1 MAGEGPTGEQLLMR
15 LLQTQQE
22 QMGQLQRLLEQNQRP
37 RGTVVDTKAIGRP
50 EKLGGTLEEAS
61 RAWRQ
66 WNYRLELWLTS
77 QFPET
82 RAILTWARTQDEEIA
97 VARLREQLVEGVTPE
112 KVQEFNRQLEVVLGT
127 LTMDTPGDIT
137 MNSSAGSGLDMYRRL
152 HGRLDPTD
160 MVTSFRWLRQLMS
173 TKPVAEV
180 SDLIAAVER
189 WEDQR
194 RTDGEE
200 PEQEEDYEA
209 EVGFIGMLEGEGED
223 PGRGDETPK
232 KPERKEKKE
241 KKNEKEEKKQKSPK
255 GDDEDW
261 GTWRSDPS
269 ASGAGSSR
277 DPPEGAR
284 HEQGNLLSELQA
296 SQAELNRALAS
307 AESDE
312 ERANLEAELEEVTRQ
327 LKELVAKRRAARTAT
342 AGSWKS
348 SARFLADVR
357 SGRKAELAKR
367 KELSRQ
373 RAAKHRQASREGRAR
388 ERVALDEEWQKRYN
402 KPLKKDDGKKAS
414 YPLMPENTDR
424 EARPLSKRAR
434 ENLRQEGAGDDV
446 PEEHVRSWREKPK
459 TPGERAGKRRREAA
473 RKKRKEAASGTGGEP
488 SPSTQQAEAIRTAPW
503 RNDGKLP
510 GEQKKGGKESGKK
523 GSGGPREDLA
533 QGSEDSPG
541 RRPVMGR
548 SKLLGAALA
557 GALQAQAKRMPKEKI
572 IQRSQVRRLV
582 EAHKGADRFAKRQ
595 ESPGEEA
602 TVGVVAERRLLDS
615 DCESCT
621 SRRGKATKAAA
632 AAYAKSLLQKRE
644 RMKYLPLLSE
654 DEGEEDHV
662 PLGGRGP
669 EDPPDGEGGL
679 EGRVILDSG
688 ASHNVLPD
696 KVYQKLFEEGRA
708 TALKEV
714 SSPLKFST
722 ASGESLPNLGT
733 TELLLSGP
741 SSDGRATRCRC
752 IFNVAA
758 VQRCLL
764 STGRAMDRGNALRR
778 PRCAATEYYNLFPEP
793 EVFPI
798 HSDGE
803 EDEARPFGNGEPRQ
817 AEPASGS
824 AQPGGEE
831 AQRAKPLRA
840 PPVPTPQMVAEHEVT
855 HIPYRS
861 WCPACVAGRGR
872 AYSHHHEGRDSTVP
886 VVSADYLYFSEK
898 GVPGKRC
905 FRDLNWLGYKR
916 LVLKTDQEN
925 AIKALGA
932 AVKAGFPEDL
942 TLEESPK
949 GDSHGQSN
957 GTAENSV
964 QRVQGQVRT
973 MKYALEQNAGGELP
987 KDSVI
992 FPWMIEYA
1000 GVLHTLFSQEDS
1012 EGMTPFQKLKGR
1024 TWQVALPSFGE
1035 IVDYR
1040 RRTKSKLDA
1049 RWQEGVYLGLRLTSS
1064 EKIIG
1069 TPSGILV
1076 VQSIRRKPA
1085 DKQFNLE
1092 MLKAVKGT
1100 PWQLNPEKST
1110 NADAD
1115 RLPEPI
1121 VIEPVVEQA
1130 ELPPKPGEAER
1141 LPTYRRMYIRQ
1152 SDLEQFGYTG
1162 GCEACAAIR
1171 EGRERQ
1177 GINHNETCRKRIQEA
1192 LKDTSR
1198 GQARLERETQR
1209 ETEYFTKVHEAEE
1222 KKRKAATEKE
1232 KRPEAGGAE
1241 ASEPSQPSRPP
1252 EQAAKKV
1259 EKRKP
1264 SNAEPV
1270 SVSRE
1275 SKKPAVTASEA
1286 ASASKRKSED
1296 PGDQERSELRPAE
1309 DRAEGSKRKA
1319 ENIEGMIETLI
1330 AGERKAW
1337 IESLEGVEQP
1347 TCDLVDGLVEEVLA
1361 ETFYDDLT
1369 GKELPAEGVK
1379 AARAEEVSVIRQ
1391 MGVWEVIPRPANE
1404 KVIGTRW
1411 VDINKGDGAR
1421 HKLRSRLVAQE
1432 LKRARG
1438 PQQPEDQSTWSDF
1451 FAAMPPL
1458 SSLRALFSL
1467 ATTQRVPNTRGKL
1480 SPVGSGGEVCLMFLD
1495 VKKAHFWSPVRRRL
1509 LVELPPEAGEGRDK
1523 VGLLKRSLYGTR
1535 DAPSN
1540 WEKAIK
1546 DALEGLG
1553 FKQGKSNP
1561 CLYFHEEKSLR
1572 LNVHGDDF
1580 TVVGS
1585 YKELKWL
1592 EAELGKVWT
1601 VETRGILARPG
1612 SELPGVIHQIS
1623 VLNRLVT
1630 WTQEGIEMEADP
1642 RHVDLVL
1649 EQLGLEKGVSVTTPL
1664 VKVKEED
1671 MDKTPL
1677 GTAEAALYRSIAM
1690 RIGYLSMD
1698 RPDLLRTV
1706 RELAKGLKE
1715 PQQHHWGL
1723 LKRAARYLRGSPRL
1737 VQLIPYQEHFTSIN
1751 AWSDSDHAGCIK
1763 TRKSTTG
1770 TVIQLGEAT
1779 VKTAAKGQAVIAL
1792 STGEAEYYGLIS
1804 TASTTLG
1811 EQAMM
1816 ADWGVKLSVHIAMD
1830 ASAGI
1835 SIGSPRGLG
1844 KVKHIDTC
1852 YLWVQ
1857 EIVDQGRIRLKKV
1870 NTQDMLADLMTKP
1883 LDGQTATKLLS
1894 RMGYTVRS
1902 GKHELALGKA

>member
-1 MAGEGPTGEQLLMR
+1 MAFLRALKGLSIPEGCASLHSLGKDLEGRSRSCRTVSFHPEQSHFGAVGAGSACRVGVSETL
-15 LLQTQQE
+15 TPV
-22 QMGQLQRLLEQNQRP
+22 G
-37 RGTVVDTKAIGRP
+37 
-50 EKLGGTLEEAS
+50 LGG
-61 RAWRQ
+61 W
-66 WNYRLELWLTS
+66 
-77 QFPET
+77 
-82 RAILTWARTQDEEIA
+82 
-97 VARLREQLVEGVTPE
+97 VEG
-112 KVQEFNRQLEVVLGT
+112 K
-127 LTMDTPGDIT
+127 D
-137 MNSSAGSGLDMYRRL
+137 
-152 HGRLDPTD
+152 
-160 MVTSFRWLRQLMS
+160 
-173 TKPVAEV
+173 
-180 SDLIAAVER
+180 
-189 WEDQR
+189 
-194 RTDGEE
+194 
-200 PEQEEDYEA
+200 
-209 EVGFIGMLEGEGED
+209 
-223 PGRGDETPK
+223 
-232 KPERKEKKE
+232 RKEKKE
-241 KKNEKEEKKQKSPK
+241 GKEEK
-255 GDDEDW
+255 
-261 GTWRSDPS
+261 
-269 ASGAGSSR
+269 
-277 DPPEGAR
+277 
-284 HEQGNLLSELQA
+284 H
-296 SQAELNRALAS
+296 
-307 AESDE
+307 
-312 ERANLEAELEEVTRQ
+312 
-327 LKELVAKRRAARTAT
+327 AA
-342 AGSWKS
+342 
-348 SARFLADVR
+348 
-357 SGRKAELAKR
+357 
-367 KELSRQ
+367 
-373 RAAKHRQASREGRAR
+373 
-388 ERVALDEEWQKRYN
+388 
-402 KPLKKDDGKKAS
+402 
-414 YPLMPENTDR
+414 
-424 EARPLSKRAR
+424 
-434 ENLRQEGAGDDV
+434 
-446 PEEHVRSWREKPK
+446 
-459 TPGERAGKRRREAA
+459 
-473 RKKRKEAASGTGGEP
+473 
-488 SPSTQQAEAIRTAPW
+488 
-503 RNDGKLP
+503 
-510 GEQKKGGKESGKK
+510 
-523 GSGGPREDLA
+523 
-533 QGSEDSPG
+533 
-541 RRPVMGR
+541 
-548 SKLLGAALA
+548 GAA
-557 GALQAQAKRMPKEKI
+557 
-572 IQRSQVRRLV
+572 V
-582 EAHKGADRFAKRQ
+582 
-595 ESPGEEA
+595 
-602 TVGVVAERRLLDS
+602 
-615 DCESCT
+615 
-621 SRRGKATKAAA
+621 
-632 AAYAKSLLQKRE
+632 
-644 RMKYLPLLSE
+644 
-654 DEGEEDHV
+654 
-662 PLGGRGP
+662 
-669 EDPPDGEGGL
+669 
-679 EGRVILDSG
+679 
-688 ASHNVLPD
+688 
-696 KVYQKLFEEGRA
+696 
-708 TALKEV
+708 
-714 SSPLKFST
+714 
-722 ASGESLPNLGT
+722 
-733 TELLLSGP
+733 
-741 SSDGRATRCRC
+741 
-752 IFNVAA
+752 
-758 VQRCLL
+758 
-764 STGRAMDRGNALRR
+764 
-778 PRCAATEYYNLFPEP
+778 EYYNLFPEP

-803 EDEARPFGNGEPRQ
+803 EDEAQPFGDEDPSQVEPG
-817 AEPASGS
+817 SGS

-831 AQRAKPLRA
+831 AQRARPLRA

-855 HIPYRS
+855 HIPYRA

-872 AYSHHHEGRDSTVP
+872 AYSHHHEGHESAVP

-898 GVPGKRC
+898 GVPGKSLPTVVLRDRASKAI
-905 FRDLNWLGYKR
+905 FSHLLPTKGTVGSTYPEKAVLRDLNWLGYKR

-925 AIKALGA
+925 PIKALGA
-932 AVKAGFPEDL
+932 AVKAGFSEDL

-949 GDSHGQSN
+949 GDAHGQSN
-957 GTAENSV
+957 GAAENAV

-973 MKYALEQNAGGELP
+973 MKYALEKSAGGELP

-1024 TWQVALPSFGE
+1024 TWQIALPSFGE

-1040 RRTKSKLDA
+1040 RRAKSKLDA

-1085 DKQFNLE
+1085 DKQFDLE

-1100 PWQLNPEKST
+1100 PWQPNPEKSPG
-1110 NADAD
+1110 ADAD

-1121 VIEPVVEQA
+1121 AIEPVVAPA
-1130 ELPPKPGEAER
+1130 ELPPPPGQGER

-1222 KKRKAATEKE
+1222 KKRKGEKETEKE
-1232 KRPEAGGAE
+1232 EGPEPGGAG
-1241 ASEPSQPSRPP
+1241 ASEPSQPSRLPS
-1252 EQAAKKV
+1252 QAAKTV

-1264 SNAEPV
+1264 SKAEPA
-1270 SVSRE
+1270 SAARE
-1275 SKKPAVTASEA
+1275 SKKPAVAASGTASA
-1286 ASASKRKSED
+1286 GKRKSED
-1296 PGDQERSELRPAE
+1296 PGDQERSELRPAN
-1309 DRAEGSKRKA
+1309 DRAEASKRKA
-1319 ENIEGMIETLI
+1319 EDVEGMIETLI
-1330 AGERKAW
+1330 ADERKAW
-1337 IESLEGVEQP
+1337 TKSLERIEQP

-1369 GKELPAEGVK
+1369 GKELPAEGVR
-1379 AARAEEVSVIRQ
+1379 AARAEELSVIRQ
-1391 MGVWEVIPRPANE
+1391 MGVWETIPRPANE

-1411 VDINKGDGAR
+1411 VDVNKGDSAR
-1421 HKLRSRLVAQE
+1421 LKLRSRLVAQE

-1458 SSLRALFSL
+1458 SSLRALFTL
-1467 ATTQRVPNTRGKL
+1467 ASTRQVPNARGKL

-1509 LVELPPEAGEGRDK
+1509 LVELLPEAGEGRDK

-1546 DALEGLG
+1546 DALEGLS
-1553 FKQGKSNP
+1553 FRQGRSNP
-1561 CLYFHEEKSLR
+1561 CLYFHEERSLR

-1585 YKELKWL
+1585 YEELKWL

-1630 WTQEGIEMEADP
+1630 WTHEGIEMEADP

-1649 EQLGLEKGVSVTTPL
+1649 EQLGLEKSLSVTTPL
-1664 VKVKEED
+1664 VKTKEED

-1723 LKRAARYLRGSPRL
+1723 LKRAARYLRGAPRL

-1763 TRKSTTG
+1763 SRKSTTG
-1770 TVIQLGEAT
+1770 TVIQLGEST
-1779 VKTAAKGQAVIAL
+1779 VKAAAKGQAVIAL

-1804 TASTTLG
+1804 TASTALG

-1816 ADWGVKLSVHIAMD
+1816 ADWGI
-1830 ASAGI
+1830 
-1835 SIGSPRGLG
+1835 G

-1870 NTQDMLADLMTKP
+1870 STQDMLADLMTKP
-1883 LDGQTATKLLS
+1883 LDGQTASRLLG
-1894 RMGYTVRS
+1894 RMGYNVRS

>member
-1 MAGEGPTGEQLLMR
+1 MLEENLKERSRSCRAVAFH
-15 LLQTQQE
+15 
-22 QMGQLQRLLEQNQRP
+22 LEQSHF
-37 RGTVVDTKAIGRP
+37 GAVEKKAESACSRETLTPVG
-50 EKLGGTLEEAS
+50 LGGS
-61 RAWRQ
+61 
-66 WNYRLELWLTS
+66 
-77 QFPET
+77 
-82 RAILTWARTQDEEIA
+82 
-97 VARLREQLVEGVTPE
+97 VEGE
-112 KVQEFNRQLEVVLGT
+112 
-127 LTMDTPGDIT
+127 
-137 MNSSAGSGLDMYRRL
+137 
-152 HGRLDPTD
+152 
-160 MVTSFRWLRQLMS
+160 
-173 TKPVAEV
+173 
-180 SDLIAAVER
+180 ER
-189 WEDQR
+189 
-194 RTDGEE
+194 G
-200 PEQEEDYEA
+200 
-209 EVGFIGMLEGEGED
+209 
-223 PGRGDETPK
+223 
-232 KPERKEKKE
+232 RKEKKE
-241 KKNEKEEKKQKSPK
+241 GRKEKK
-255 GDDEDW
+255 
-261 GTWRSDPS
+261 
-269 ASGAGSSR
+269 
-277 DPPEGAR
+277 
-284 HEQGNLLSELQA
+284 
-296 SQAELNRALAS
+296 
-307 AESDE
+307 
-312 ERANLEAELEEVTRQ
+312 
-327 LKELVAKRRAARTAT
+327 
-342 AGSWKS
+342 
-348 SARFLADVR
+348 
-357 SGRKAELAKR
+357 
-367 KELSRQ
+367 
-373 RAAKHRQASREGRAR
+373 
-388 ERVALDEEWQKRYN
+388 
-402 KPLKKDDGKKAS
+402 
-414 YPLMPENTDR
+414 
-424 EARPLSKRAR
+424 
-434 ENLRQEGAGDDV
+434 
-446 PEEHVRSWREKPK
+446 
-459 TPGERAGKRRREAA
+459 
-473 RKKRKEAASGTGGEP
+473 AAS
-488 SPSTQQAEAIRTAPW
+488 
-503 RNDGKLP
+503 
-510 GEQKKGGKESGKK
+510 
-523 GSGGPREDLA
+523 
-533 QGSEDSPG
+533 
-541 RRPVMGR
+541 
-548 SKLLGAALA
+548 
-557 GALQAQAKRMPKEKI
+557 
-572 IQRSQVRRLV
+572 
-582 EAHKGADRFAKRQ
+582 
-595 ESPGEEA
+595 
-602 TVGVVAERRLLDS
+602 
-615 DCESCT
+615 
-621 SRRGKATKAAA
+621 
-632 AAYAKSLLQKRE
+632 
-644 RMKYLPLLSE
+644 
-654 DEGEEDHV
+654 
-662 PLGGRGP
+662 
-669 EDPPDGEGGL
+669 
-679 EGRVILDSG
+679 
-688 ASHNVLPD
+688 
-696 KVYQKLFEEGRA
+696 
-708 TALKEV
+708 
-714 SSPLKFST
+714 
-722 ASGESLPNLGT
+722 
-733 TELLLSGP
+733 
-741 SSDGRATRCRC
+741 
-752 IFNVAA
+752 
-758 VQRCLL
+758 
-764 STGRAMDRGNALRR
+764 
-778 PRCAATEYYNLFPEP
+778 AATEYYNLFPEP

-798 HSDGE
+798 HSEGE
-803 EDEARPFGNGEPRQ
+803 EDEAQPFGEEPRQ

-831 AQRAKPLRA
+831 AQRARPLRA

-872 AYSHHHEGRDSTVP
+872 SYSHHHEGRDSTVP
-886 VVSADYLYFSEK
+886 VISADYLYFSEK
-898 GVPGKRC
+898 GVPGKSLPTVVLRDRASKAI
-905 FRDLNWLGYKR
+905 FSHLLPTKGTVGSTYPERAVLRDLNWLGYKR

-957 GTAENSV
+957 GTAENAV

-973 MKYALEQNAGGELP
+973 MKYALEQSAGGELP

-1024 TWQVALPSFGE
+1024 TWQIALPSFGE

-1040 RRTKSKLDA
+1040 RRAKSKLDA

-1100 PWQLNPEKST
+1100 PWQPNPEKSP

-1121 VIEPVVEQA
+1121 AIEPVVAPA
-1130 ELPPKPGEAER
+1130 ELPPQPGQAER

-1152 SDLEQFGYTG
+1152 SDLERIGYTG

-1177 GINHNETCRKRIQEA
+1177 GINHNEVCRKRVQEA
-1192 LKDTSR
+1192 LKETSQ

-1209 ETEYFTKVHEAEE
+1209 ETEFFTKVHEAEE

-1232 KRPEAGGAE
+1232 EGPEPGGAV
-1241 ASEPSQPSRPP
+1241 ASEPSQPSRLPS
-1252 EQAAKKV
+1252 QAAKATV

-1264 SNAEPV
+1264 SKAEPT
-1270 SVSRE
+1270 SARE
-1275 SKKPAVTASEA
+1275 TKKPAVAASGTT
-1286 ASASKRKSED
+1286 SASKRKSED

-1309 DRAEGSKRKA
+1309 DRAEASKRKA
-1319 ENIEGMIETLI
+1319 ADTEGMIETII
-1330 AGERKAW
+1330 AEERKSW
-1337 IESLEGVEQP
+1337 IDSLEGVEQP
-1347 TCDLVDGLVEEVLA
+1347 TCDLVDGLVEEILA

-1411 VDINKGDGAR
+1411 VDINKGDSA
-1421 HKLRSRLVAQE
+1421 HLKLRSRLVAQE

-1458 SSLRALFSL
+1458 SSLRALFTL
-1467 ATTQRVPNTRGKL
+1467 ATTRLIPNSRGKL

-1553 FKQGKSNP
+1553 FKQGRSNP
-1561 CLYFHEEKSLR
+1561 CLYFHQEKSLR

-1585 YKELKWL
+1585 YEELKWL
-1592 EAELGKVWT
+1592 ETELGKVWT

-1612 SELPGVIHQIS
+1612 SELPGVIHKIS

-1630 WTQEGIEMEADP
+1630 WTHEGIEMEADP

-1664 VKVKEED
+1664 VKVKDED

-1698 RPDLLRTV
+1698 RPDLLRIV

-1723 LKRAARYLRGSPRL
+1723 LKRAARYLRGAPRL
-1737 VQLIPYQEHFTSIN
+1737 VQLIPYQEHFTSVN

-1763 TRKSTTG
+1763 TRRSTTG

-1804 TASTTLG
+1804 TASTALG

-1816 ADWGVKLSVHIAMD
+1816 ADWGVKLSVNIAMD

-1835 SIGSPRGLG
+1835 SIGSRRGLG

-1883 LDGQTATKLLS
+1883 LDGQTAAKLLG
-1894 RMGYTVRS
+1894 RMGYCVRS